1 MTKINE
7 QLIFNLNRQGKI
19 GLENFFISESNN
31 LAVNTIK
38 NWQHWPTKKIM
49 LVGPTGSGKSHLAN
63 FWCNQSGAH
72 KLAIGNLHEVDIVDL
87 SNSEAL
93 LIDDIDNLKVLNRS
107 KKQLVEEKLFYLLNS
122 TANTSCFLM
131 MTSSAPVSSW
141 GLQLPDL
148 ISRLKTSAF
157 VELLPPDDELILA
170 VLLKQFDDKQIK
182 VSPEFI
188 LFVSKRINRTFDAI
202 RKFVNAI
209 DHLALKQKREVTI
222 PIASEL
228 LDSLNQRNGA
238 CDDIE
243 STDPI
248 VERSNIS
255 G

>member
-7 QLIFNLNRQGKI
+7 QLIFNLNRRGNI

-31 LAVNTIK
+31 LAVDTIK
-38 NWQHWPTKKIM
+38 NWQHWPTKKIL

-63 FWCNQSGAH
+63 FWCNQSCAQ
-72 KLAIGNLHEVDIVDL
+72 KLTIRNLHELDVVDL
-87 SNSEAL
+87 SNSRAL
-93 LIDDIDNLKVLNRS
+93 LIDDIDNLEVLN
-107 KKQLVEEKLFYLLNS
+107 KFEKQLVEEKLFYLLNS
-122 TANTSCFLM
+122 IAKTSCFLM

-188 LFVSKRINRTFDAI
+188 LFVFKRINRTFEAI
-202 RKFVNAI
+202 RQFVNSI
-209 DHLALKQKREVTI
+209 DQLALKQKREVTI

-228 LDSLNQRNGA
+228 LDSLNYCNGA
-238 CDDIE
+238 GSDMGF
-243 STDPI
+243 TNPI
-248 VERSNIS
+248 GKRSNKS